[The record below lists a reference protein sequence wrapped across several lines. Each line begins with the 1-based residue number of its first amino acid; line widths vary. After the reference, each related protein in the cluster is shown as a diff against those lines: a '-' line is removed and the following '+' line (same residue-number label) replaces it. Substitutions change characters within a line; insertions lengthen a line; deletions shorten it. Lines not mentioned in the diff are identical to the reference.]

1 MDIVEFF
8 QKYNGTLAVLISI
21 VVALI
26 AFYNYIVV
34 RRSEERG
41 RQYDRYHRLLE
52 DLNIRNQ
59 GDAPFIDRQIAV
71 VYELRN
77 FPEYYPV
84 TLRILK
90 RSLAHWRYL
99 EQTSKILNNRVNT
112 LFSEAELTIGFIK
125 EYYEVRS
132 YLCLDNGEE

>member
-1 MDIVEFF
+1 LDVIDFF
-8 QKYNGTLAVLISI
+8 QKYNGTLAVLVSI
-21 VVALI
+21 VVAVI
-26 AFYNYIVV
+26 AFYNYIDV

-41 RQYDRYHRLLE
+41 KQYDRYHRLLE

-59 GDAPFIDRQIAV
+59 DDAPFIDRQIAV

-90 RSLAHWRYL
+90 RSLPHWRHL
-99 EQTSKILNNRVNT
+99 EQTSKALNNRVNT
-112 LFSEAELTIGFIK
+112 LFSEAVLTIKFIE

-132 YLCLDNGEE
+132 YLCLDNHEG